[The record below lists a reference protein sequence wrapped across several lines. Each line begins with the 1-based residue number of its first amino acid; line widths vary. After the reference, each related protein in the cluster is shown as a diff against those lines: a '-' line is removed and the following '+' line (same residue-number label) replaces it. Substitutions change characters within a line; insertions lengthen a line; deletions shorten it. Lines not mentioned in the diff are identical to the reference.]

1 MKKKRFTLPLALVL
15 AGTIALG
22 AGCGSAG
29 GEQKAPV
36 VTVQDGYVY
45 VDGVKTDI
53 QVNPAPEQPEK
64 PEQKTAFELWK
75 EDNPDYTGTEA
86 EWLAWLKQL
95 TEGQE
100 EPKEEMLEYKLIEN
114 GIFKGNVTAGSAQTE
129 NAALTMNNAVLRL
142 NESVVLP
149 VGEDASWE
157 IDVTGALLTGS
168 AMGAQLFAGNAFTEF
183 GRAYIGANKTSGMV
197 YIGVRMNTVYV
208 NYGWKLDASVTGSDN
223 VFGTEHRYVFSY
235 EDGIYYL
242 SLDGGEKMTMTDIN
256 FNQANANWLGDP
268 EADSRNLNELI
279 RTVFAQDYV
288 EMTNIGIDG
297 FACNS
302 KISNFSVKTSAPKG
316 YKRLLS
322 HPLAGKRIFYL
333 GSSITYGSASGGVA
347 FGDIM
352 HKITGN
358 PYSKEAVS
366 GTTLVDNGSSSY
378 VQRLKNG
385 ALDFAEKPDYLVVQ
399 LSTNDFSQGKPLG
412 TVQEGTKSEDF
423 DTKTISGAIQYIIA
437 YAKERCPSVKVV
449 FYVGA
454 VRNGWGFKAAYENY
468 VNGDF
473 QKICEKW
480 NIEPL
485 DLFHAKYK
493 SYAHFWSD
501 DIHPTIDGYSAGWT
515 PLFVKYFMDRI

>member
-168 AMGAQLFAGNAFTEF
+168 ATGAQLFAGNAFTEF

-242 SLDGGEKMTMTDIN
+242 SLDGGEKMQDI
-256 FNQANANWLGDP
+256 FPKTEYA
-268 EADSRNLNELI
+268 ELAG
-279 RTVFAQDYV
+279 RPRS
-288 EMTNIGIDG
+288 G
-297 FACNS
+297 FAEL
-302 KISNFSVKTSAPKG
+302 
-316 YKRLLS
+316 KRADP
-322 HPLAGKRIFYL
+322 HRVCAGLCRN
-333 GSSITYGSASGGVA
+333 
-347 FGDIM
+347 DE
-352 HKITGN
+352 HRHR
-358 PYSKEAVS
+358 
-366 GTTLVDNGSSSY
+366 
-378 VQRLKNG
+378 RLC
-385 ALDFAEKPDYLVVQ
+385 VQ
-399 LSTNDFSQGKPLG
+399 LENQQFFRQNFRA
-412 TVQEGTKSEDF
+412 EG
-423 DTKTISGAIQYIIA
+423 I
-437 YAKERCPSVKVV
+437 
-449 FYVGA
+449 
-454 VRNGWGFKAAYENY
+454 
-468 VNGDF
+468 
-473 QKICEKW
+473 
-480 NIEPL
+480 
-485 DLFHAKYK
+485 
-493 SYAHFWSD
+493 
-501 DIHPTIDGYSAGWT
+501 
-515 PLFVKYFMDRI
+515 